1 MRYLAVAAMMMS
13 VLLTACSDVKNIP
26 ITKENGREIL
36 QKAMKQLSPSDQ
48 ALLKAALNRPLGSAN
63 GEIPTGLTVAH
74 LIEKEKLLEPQ
85 EKLQETRR
93 AQLRKIVSV
102 SLLGVAAIHEGYEDG
117 ELVGLAYKNESSRN
131 VRAFEGSV
139 EYCDVLGNHLGPSW
153 LEVLQP
159 MTPGQSGK
167 VGDRPGGLTR
177 IMLKE
182 KKVDDLRIVWNPSKI
197 VFEDG
202 SVMEV
207 PDF

>member
-1 MRYLAVAAMMMS
+1 
-13 VLLTACSDVKNIP
+13 
-26 ITKENGREIL
+26 
-36 QKAMKQLSPSDQ
+36 
-48 ALLKAALNRPLGSAN
+48 
-63 GEIPTGLTVAH
+63 
-74 LIEKEKLLEPQ
+74 
-85 EKLQETRR
+85 
-93 AQLRKIVSV
+93 
-102 SLLGVAAIHEGYEDG
+102 
-117 ELVGLAYKNESSRN
+117 
-131 VRAFEGSV
+131 
-139 EYCDVLGNHLGPSW
+139 
-153 LEVLQP
+153 